1 MQIIRLWNYLRGYV
15 IIKVE
20 GLTLERFLNLAAT
33 RDIYLWDIKRI
44 GYTLLEMKVSIEG
57 FKALK
62 EVVKKAGC
70 KVEIIDKNGFPF
82 LLHRLKHRK
91 MLGFGFFV
99 FLAIIIFLFSL
110 IWDIEVIGNEMIKGE
125 EIIQALEKENIKKGI
140 IKYRIDKDYT
150 KDFLLDKFEHLSFVS
165 VEIKGTRLIVEV
177 KEQDLPPENIDMDT
191 PCNIVATKKGVI
203 IKTIAKNGN
212 SLVRKGD
219 VVEKG
224 DILIAGIISDED
236 PEIEDIYVHAEG
248 EVLART
254 VYTHSM
260 EEPIIKT
267 IKEETGRVYETYE
280 LKVGKRGVQFS
291 KDDIP
296 FKNYIEDVRE
306 VKLFDNKL
314 DLPLKILVHEY
325 REVEAKE
332 IKQNIDFLKKA
343 IHIKAIEE
351 INKQLAESV
360 EIESKDVKYTID
372 GDVLSIHIVVEAV
385 EDIGKKQIININ

>member
-236 PEIEDIYVHAEG
+236 P
-248 EVLART
+248 
-254 VYTHSM
+254 
-260 EEPIIKT
+260 
-267 IKEETGRVYETYE
+267 
-280 LKVGKRGVQFS
+280 
-291 KDDIP
+291 
-296 FKNYIEDVRE
+296 
-306 VKLFDNKL
+306 
-314 DLPLKILVHEY
+314 
-325 REVEAKE
+325 
-332 IKQNIDFLKKA
+332 
-343 IHIKAIEE
+343 
-351 INKQLAESV
+351 
-360 EIESKDVKYTID
+360 
-372 GDVLSIHIVVEAV
+372 
-385 EDIGKKQIININ
+385 

>member
-165 VEIKGTRLIVEV
+165 VEIKGTRLIVKV